1 MSAVNNY
8 YSADTWGI
16 ASQTFLQWYLV
27 AAAVAV
33 GLSLYSR
40 MSARRSPA
48 IVDAVRRPLTP
59 PEIGA
64 LTSDYQAVLASM
76 AILRSAELI
85 STEGKTKLAL
95 TAEDKSRLDWFTRT
109 VHKRL
114 GNGKVPLRQV
124 RLMGRLNV
132 ALAQLRTTLID
143 EGYLQRPQDGPAAA
157 LRTVPIVA
165 VIALG
170 VIRLIAGIIG
180 GKPVGFLLL
189 TIIVLALMIPLLRI
203 KRRRTALGDSE
214 LRRLKHENSY
224 LSPKLRP
231 AYTSYGPSLAG
242 LSAALFGS
250 GALVLID
257 PALAGAVAAGA
268 AYSPGGGSSSYYSCG
283 SSSGSSGSDGGG
295 GSGSSCGGGG
305 CGG

>member
-1 MSAVNNY
+1 
-8 YSADTWGI
+8 
-16 ASQTFLQWYLV
+16 
-27 AAAVAV
+27 
-33 GLSLYSR
+33 
-40 MSARRSPA
+40 
-48 IVDAVRRPLTP
+48 
-59 PEIGA
+59 
-64 LTSDYQAVLASM
+64 
-76 AILRSAELI
+76 
-85 STEGKTKLAL
+85 
-95 TAEDKSRLDWFTRT
+95 
-109 VHKRL
+109 
-114 GNGKVPLRQV
+114 
-124 RLMGRLNV
+124 
-132 ALAQLRTTLID
+132 
-143 EGYLQRPQDGPAAA
+143 
-157 LRTVPIVA
+157 
-165 VIALG
+165 
-170 VIRLIAGIIG
+170 
-180 GKPVGFLLL
+180 
-189 TIIVLALMIPLLRI
+189 MIPLLRI

-268 AYSPGGGSSSYYSCG
+268 AYSPGGGGSSYYSCG